1 MTTKAAFNAEEWST
15 IVEAPVLA
23 GLRVASAD
31 RGGTIRESIA
41 VAKVY
46 AAARQQHGES
56 ELLDEL
62 AASPP
67 SVDTE
72 RIKGA
77 GDPASA
83 SRERLREALRILE
96 EKGTPDEVEAYK
108 RFVLSVAEAAA
119 RAHKEGGFIGIGG
132 KEISPAEQAALDEL
146 RTELGVAA

>member
-46 AAARQQHGES
+46 TAARQQHGES

-83 SRERLREALRILE
+83 SRERLREALPILE

>member
-46 AAARQQHGES
+46 TAARQQHGES